1 MDHDTLV
8 NTCIAEL
15 ADRTANKVE
24 ALQEMDVGKLMQ
36 IAAAES
42 QKFVP
47 YIPAEAN
54 DAANLPTAA
63 AAADAV
69 AVAEAAT
76 AGSSSAAAPSA

>member
-1 MDHDTLV
+1 MDHSALV

-15 ADRTANKVE
+15 AARTANEVGD
-24 ALQEMDVGKLMQ
+24 LQQMDVGKLVQ

-42 QKFVP
+42 LRFVP

-63 AAADAV
+63 AAADAAAV
-69 AVAEAAT
+69 AVAAA
-76 AGSSSAAAPSA
+76 AGPSTAAAPSA